1 MFKKPFSVLAAF
13 ALGLVISVSIMA
25 CADDLQEIVNCNCND
40 TIKELLNRIETLEKQ
55 VKELEEPDYD
65 ALAQIIMERID
76 IDSSTPSYDEER
88 LDAIEQEVA
97 QLKNASTM
105 ENIGSY
111 RWGNFDNTVFEY
123 DNLNRIIKATNT
135 QVDSYFGTTVR
146 TWTCTYDNNIC
157 HITCHYTDPNESG
170 TDSFSFTLANEQ
182 SRNFNAI
189 KQLIYTW
196 ANDLL

>member
-40 TIKELLNRIETLEKQ
+40 TVKELLTRIEELEKQ
-55 VKELEEPDYD
+55 VKELKEPDYD
-65 ALAQIIMERID
+65 ALAQIIKDRID
-76 IDSSTPSYDEER
+76 IDSSTPNDDEER
-88 LDAIEQEVA
+88 FAAIEQEVA

-111 RWGNFDNTVFEY
+111 SWGKFDNTVFEY

-135 QVDSYFGTTVR
+135 TVDSYAGTEVA
-146 TWTCTYDNNIC
+146 TWTCTYDNNVC
-157 HITCHYTDPNESG
+157 HINVNYTGPNESG
-170 TDSFSFTLANEQ
+170 NDSFSFTLADEQ

-196 ANDLL
+196 ANDIL

>member
-40 TIKELLNRIETLEKQ
+40 TIKELLTRIETLEKQ

-111 RWGNFDNTVFEY
+111 SWGNFDNTVFEY

-135 QVDSYFGTTVR
+135 VVWDYGTDVA

-157 HITCHYTDPNESG
+157 YITCNYTGPYDSG

>member
-40 TIKELLNRIETLEKQ
+40 TIKELLTRIETLEKQ
-55 VKELEEPDYD
+55 VKELKEPDYD

-111 RWGNFDNTVFEY
+111 THSSSYGSTTATFEY
-123 DNLNRIIKATNT
+123 DNEGRLTKATGIAKYGGGT
-135 QVDSYFGTTVR
+135 ETTVF
-146 TWTCTYDNNIC
+146 TFTYNDNVCT
-157 HITCHYTDPNESG
+157 ITSDQGSYI
-170 TDSFSFTLANEQ
+170 FTLSNEN
-182 SRNFNAI
+182 SRNF
-189 KQLIYTW
+189 KLI
-196 ANDLL
+196 NDIMVSWTL